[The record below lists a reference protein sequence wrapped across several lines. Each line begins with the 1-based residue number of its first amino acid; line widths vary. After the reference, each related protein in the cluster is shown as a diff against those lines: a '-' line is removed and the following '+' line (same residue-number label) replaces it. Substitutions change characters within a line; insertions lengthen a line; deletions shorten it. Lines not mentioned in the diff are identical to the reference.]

1 MGTFRPVIKPLWC
14 VYVWCNELINGVY
27 ETIAAPLLS
36 PMLGTPFFN
45 VYLRMMGCRI
55 GKHVYMGTTLFSE
68 WDLVQ
73 IGDYSALNEG
83 VVIQNHLFEDRIM
96 KSSYLKI
103 GNECS
108 IGNMSVVLYDSD
120 IGDKANIQSLSLVMK
135 GDKLPPNTKWEGI
148 PISER

>member
-1 MGTFRPVIKPLWC
+1 MSIW
-14 VYVWCNELINGVY
+14 
-27 ETIAAPLLS
+27 
-36 PMLGTPFFN
+36 
-45 VYLRMMGCRI
+45 
-55 GKHVYMGTTLFSE
+55 
-68 WDLVQ
+68 
-73 IGDYSALNEG
+73 AL
-83 VVIQNHLFEDRIM
+83 NHLFEDRIM